1 MNAKQKEFLEDTRD
15 ILVGYDGCGT
25 VESLKELIDEA
36 RERISFAVTIN
47 FDSYPRDTD
56 FNDLCYE
63 MNEEKRRLK
72 DERMGNE

>member
-1 MNAKQKEFLEDTRD
+1 MNQKQKEFLEDTHD

-36 RERISFAVTIN
+36 RERIRFAVTIN

-72 DERMGNE
+72 DERMGN